1 MSTEPSTTYALV
13 SHESAV
19 EAIWALAARG
29 WKGVL
34 DDDNVWLV
42 PSPENCV
49 KTQGE
54 VKKLAAE
61 VDLAA
66 LGINRTPIDLLVP
79 DKSCYSRGKR
89 AKFHVWGDFFAP
101 RSFVRV
107 HERVLVSTPYFAVL
121 QLAMWCRVDR
131 LSHEEACRSAEE
143 DARLRAELGV
153 EGEGS
158 TAEELVRWE
167 NIARLVR
174 AVQVLSDFMGTY
186 RYALAVADGAE
197 KQPDIT
203 YGTQPIVT
211 PEHMAAYLAQ
221 MGSVRGIERARRVS
235 DLAYAGAA
243 SPMETFLALMLSLPC
258 DMGGF
263 GLPRPQMNYEV
274 HVDAQRREL
283 SSQETMF
290 VDLGWPDPK
299 VAVEFYGWDEHFGAG
314 PVKVASDASRANSLT
329 ALGWTVFH
337 VTYEQVKTVASVTL
351 LARQVAA
358 ALGVSLPEPSDLEL
372 VWRSRLLALLLP
384 KTGRQL

>member
-1 MSTEPSTTYALV
+1 MSSDSSTTYTLV
-13 SHESAV
+13 SHESAI

-34 DDDNVWLV
+34 DDENVWLV
-42 PSPENCV
+42 PAPANCV

-54 VKKLAAE
+54 VKRLAAE
-61 VDLAA
+61 VDLAS

-89 AKFHVWGDFFAP
+89 ARFHVWGDLFAP
-101 RSFVRV
+101 HSFVRV

-131 LSHEEACRSAEE
+131 LSQEEARRSAEE

-153 EGEGS
+153 AGDGS
-158 TAEELVRWE
+158 TAEELVQWE

-186 RYALAVADGAE
+186 RYVPAADGFE
-197 KQPDIT
+197 KQPDIA
-203 YGTQPIVT
+203 YGTLPIIT
-211 PEHMAAYLAQ
+211 PERMMAYLSE
-221 MGSVRGIERARRVS
+221 MGGVRGIERARRVAG
-235 DLAYAGAA
+235 LAYARAA
-243 SPMETFLALMLSLPC
+243 SPMETLLALMLSLPC
-258 DMGGF
+258 SMGGF

-274 HVDAQRREL
+274 QVDSQFREL

-290 VDLGWPDPK
+290 TDLGWPDPK

-314 PVKVASDASRANSLT
+314 PAKVASDASRANSLT
-329 ALGWTVFH
+329 ALGWTVLH
-337 VTYEQVKTVASVTL
+337 VTYEQVKTVAGITL

-384 KTGRQL
+384 KTSRQL

>member
-1 MSTEPSTTYALV
+1 MSSDSSTTYALV

-34 DDDNVWLV
+34 DDENVWLV
-42 PSPENCV
+42 PAPANCV

-54 VKKLAAE
+54 VKRLAAE
-61 VDLAA
+61 VDLAS

-89 AKFHVWGDFFAP
+89 ARFHVWGDFFAP
-101 RSFVRV
+101 HSFVRV

-131 LSHEEACRSAEE
+131 LSQEEARRSAEE
-143 DARLRAELGV
+143 DARLRAELGA
-153 EGEGS
+153 EGKGS

-186 RYALAVADGAE
+186 RYVPAEADGTGE
-197 KQPDIT
+197 QPDIA
-203 YGTQPIVT
+203 YGTLPIIT
-211 PEHMAAYLAQ
+211 PERMMGYLSE
-221 MGSVRGIERARRVS
+221 MGGVRGIERARRVA
-235 DLAYAGAA
+235 DLAYAEAA
-243 SPMETFLALMLSLPC
+243 SPMETLLALMLSLPC
-258 DMGGF
+258 RMGGF

-274 HVDAQRREL
+274 QVDSQFREL

-290 VDLGWPDPK
+290 TDLGWPDPK

-314 PVKVASDASRANSLT
+314 PAKVASDATRANSLT
-329 ALGWTVFH
+329 ALGWTVLH
-337 VTYEQVKTVASVTL
+337 VTYEQVKTVAGITL

-384 KTGRQL
+384 KTSRQL

>member
-1 MSTEPSTTYALV
+1 MSSDSSTTYALV

-34 DDDNVWLV
+34 DDENVWLV
-42 PSPENCV
+42 PAPANCV

-54 VKKLAAE
+54 VKRLAAE
-61 VDLAA
+61 VDLAS

-89 AKFHVWGDFFAP
+89 ARFHVWGDFFAP
-101 RSFVRV
+101 HSFVRV

-131 LSHEEACRSAEE
+131 LSQEEARRSAEE

-153 EGEGS
+153 AGDGS
-158 TAEELVRWE
+158 TAEELVQWE

-186 RYALAVADGAE
+186 RYVPAADGFE
-197 KQPDIT
+197 KQPDIA
-203 YGTQPIVT
+203 YGTLPIIT
-211 PEHMAAYLAQ
+211 PERMMAYLSE
-221 MGSVRGIERARRVS
+221 MGGVRGIERARRVA
-235 DLAYAGAA
+235 DLAYAEAA
-243 SPMETFLALMLSLPC
+243 SPMETLLALMLSLPC
-258 DMGGF
+258 SMGGF

-274 HVDAQRREL
+274 QVDSQFREL

-290 VDLGWPDPK
+290 TDLGWPDPK

-314 PVKVASDASRANSLT
+314 PAKVASDASRANSLI
-329 ALGWTVFH
+329 ALGWTVLH
-337 VTYEQVKTVASVTL
+337 ATYEQVKTVPGITM
-351 LARQVAA
+351 LARQLAA
-358 ALGVSLPEPSDLEL
+358 ALGVSLPKPSDLEL

-384 KTGRQL
+384 KTSRQL

>member
-1 MSTEPSTTYALV
+1 MSSDSSTTYALV
-13 SHESAV
+13 SHESAI

-34 DDDNVWLV
+34 DDENVWLV
-42 PSPENCV
+42 PAPANCV

-54 VKKLAAE
+54 VKRLAAE
-61 VDLAA
+61 VDLAS

-89 AKFHVWGDFFAP
+89 ARFHVWGDLFAP
-101 RSFVRV
+101 HSFVRV

-131 LSHEEACRSAEE
+131 LSQEEARRSAEE

-153 EGEGS
+153 AGDGS
-158 TAEELVRWE
+158 TAEELVQWE

-186 RYALAVADGAE
+186 RYVPAADGFE
-197 KQPDIT
+197 KQPDIA
-203 YGTQPIVT
+203 YGTLPIIT
-211 PEHMAAYLAQ
+211 PERMMAYLSE
-221 MGSVRGIERARRVS
+221 MGGVRGIERARRVAG
-235 DLAYAGAA
+235 LAYARAA
-243 SPMETFLALMLSLPC
+243 SPMETLLALMLSLPC
-258 DMGGF
+258 SMGGF

-274 HVDAQRREL
+274 QVDSQFREL

-290 VDLGWPDPK
+290 TDLGWPDPK

-314 PVKVASDASRANSLT
+314 PAKVASDASRANSLT
-329 ALGWTVFH
+329 ALGWTVLH
-337 VTYEQVKTVASVTL
+337 VTYEQVKTVAGITL

-384 KTGRQL
+384 KTSRQL